1 MITKEE
7 EPCIR
12 TEVQQFIHH
21 DPGMYVS
28 EERRL
33 RTQKIKK
40 KMGETRWGWKQNK
53 AGGCEDV
60 TSGHYCQQQE
70 RDDDDDDDFDDS
82 SSRL

>member
-1 MITKEE
+1 
-7 EPCIR
+7 
-12 TEVQQFIHH
+12 
-21 DPGMYVS
+21 
-28 EERRL
+28 
-33 RTQKIKK
+33 
-40 KMGETRWGWKQNK
+40 MGETRWGWKQNK